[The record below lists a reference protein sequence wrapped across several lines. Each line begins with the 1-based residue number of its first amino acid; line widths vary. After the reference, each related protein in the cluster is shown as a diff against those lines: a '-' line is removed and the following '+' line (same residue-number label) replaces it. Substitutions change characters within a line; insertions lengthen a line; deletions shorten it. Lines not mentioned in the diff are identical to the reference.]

1 MHLFFFDYIYIFIN
15 KKNILLHNE
24 IKIIIN
30 LNLKKMRK
38 GILCLAV
45 VALLAVFPTSCKPD
59 VVITAPESIEIE
71 LGSTDADVL
80 KDVTASSKDEVTVT
94 GVNYDHAGE
103 QTATFAAGDATL
115 DKVVKVKTT
124 KLAGTYEFTIDDSA
138 ALISCTITQS
148 ETDYN
153 KININGNLLGL
164 GELMI
169 SAFGQGNVLTMEEF
183 EMELTG
189 GDKVP
194 VTGVGSF
201 EKLESGVYQVKEMT
215 ITVTYGVGDTEE
227 YVLAFEKK

>member
-1 MHLFFFDYIYIFIN
+1 MH
-15 KKNILLHNE
+15 KE

-38 GILCLAV
+38 GILCLAA
-45 VALLAVFPTSCKPD
+45 VALLAVFSTSCNPD
-59 VVITAPESIEIE
+59 VIITAPESIEIE

-124 KLAGTYEFTIDDSA
+124 KLAGDYEFTMDEDPA
-138 ALISCTITQS
+138 KYSCDINQS

-153 KININGNLLGL
+153 KINIKGNLLPEM
-164 GELMI
+164 GEITI
-169 SAFGQGNVLTMEEF
+169 SAFGQKDVLTVEEF
-183 EMELTG
+183 NVELEG
-189 GDKVP
+189 GVKIP

-201 EKLESGVYQVKEMT
+201 EKLESGVYQVKEIT
-215 ITVTYGVGDTEE
+215 ISVTFAADDIEE
-227 YVLAFEKK
+227 FVLTFTKK

>member
-124 KLAGTYEFTIDDSA
+124 KLAGDYEFTMDEDPA
-138 ALISCTITQS
+138 KYSCDINQS

-153 KININGNLLGL
+153 KINIKGNLLPEM
-164 GELMI
+164 GEITI
-169 SAFGQGNVLTMEEF
+169 SAFGQKDVLTVEEF
-183 EMELTG
+183 NVELEG
-189 GDKVP
+189 GVKIP
-194 VTGVGSF
+194 VT
-201 EKLESGVYQVKEMT
+201 
-215 ITVTYGVGDTEE
+215 
-227 YVLAFEKK
+227 A